1 MHKATHLKCALL
13 GGVLWTSSALS
24 QAPDAVSEAPERPPV
39 RSIPGIT
46 ADDRFP
52 NACVDCHINYVEM
65 NMDTRLSALMT
76 RWSEAVEPAIL
87 EIAQAVAGP
96 DIPLTGVHPPVDTA
110 TNDIPTVCLGCHERG
125 ANGVVPLAPL
135 LHKIHVTPAN
145 GEVFLSVFQGECT
158 HCHKLDQATGRWQIP
173 RGREE

>member
-1 MHKATHLKCALL
+1 VHKTTHLICALL
-13 GGVLWTSSALS
+13 GSVLWASSALS
-24 QAPDAVSEAPERPPV
+24 QAQHAVREAPERPPT
-39 RSIPGIT
+39 RSIPSIT
-46 ADDRFP
+46 AEDQFP

-65 NMDTRLSALMT
+65 NMDTRLSTLMT
-76 RWSEAVEPAIL
+76 RWSKAVEPAIL

-96 DIPLTGVHPPVDTA
+96 DLPLLGVHPLVDTA
-110 TNDIPTVCLGCHERG
+110 SNDIPTVCLGCHQLG
-125 ANGVVPLAPL
+125 GNGVVPLAPL
-135 LHKIHVTPAN
+135 LHKIHLTPGN